1 MKDRK
6 PLKSAMGWS
15 TRDSITVRGR
25 DLTTELL
32 GKIDLGGMAFLEIRG
47 RLPTEQEAE
56 VFNALLITL
65 VEHGMTPQAMAARL
79 VNLAAPEA
87 LQAAVAAGLCGVGSV
102 FAGGSEQTAKML
114 QEAFKNRSRWH
125 CLAEVAAG
133 DRRETFVAQR
143 KQPIPGI
150 GHPLHKPIDP
160 RTPVLF
166 AIAERNGFRGQYVA
180 LLEEIS
186 KQAEAR
192 LKRELPINATG
203 AIGAILC
210 ELDFPWRICRG
221 IAVISRCGRAGRASV
236 RGDAKSARPRN
247 LGTGRTGSL
256 RKQRSVTARDHQTT
270 RPERPLPK
278 GGSLDQTLRIGL
290 RRGVAAGTRCRI
302 RADRGRASRS
312 AGSFPIPQA
321 AAPI

>member
-32 GKIDLGGMAFLEIRG
+32 GKVDLGGMAFLEIRG
-47 RLPTEQEAE
+47 RLPTEKEAE
-56 VFNALLITL
+56 VFNAVLITL
-65 VEHGMTPQAMAARL
+65 VEHGMTPQAIATRL

-114 QEAFKNRSRWH
+114 QNAFKDGADGTT
-125 CLAEVAAG
+125 LPEVAAG
-133 DRRETFVAQR
+133 IVETFVAQR
-143 KQPIPGI
+143 QPIPGI

-166 AIAERNGFRGQYVA
+166 GIAERNGFRGRYIA
-180 LLEEIS
+180 LLEQIS
-186 KQAEAR
+186 KNAEAR
-192 LKRELPINATG
+192 LQRELPVNATG
-203 AIGAILC
+203 AIGAILS

-221 IAVISRCGRAGRASV
+221 IAVISRCVGLVGHLAEEMKNPLGREIWERIEEEV
-236 RGDAKSARPRN
+236 FEN
-247 LGTGRTGSL
+247 
-256 RKQRSVTARDHQTT
+256 RDQ
-270 RPERPLPK
+270 
-278 GGSLDQTLRIGL
+278 
-290 RRGVAAGTRCRI
+290 
-302 RADRGRASRS
+302 
-312 AGSFPIPQA
+312 
-321 AAPI
+321 

>member
-32 GKIDLGGMAFLEIRG
+32 GKVDLGGMAFLEIRG
-47 RLPTEQEAE
+47 RLPTEKEAE
-56 VFNALLITL
+56 VFNAVLITL
-65 VEHGMTPQAMAARL
+65 VEHGMTPQAIATRL

-114 QEAFKNRSRWH
+114 QNAFKDGADGTA
-125 CLAEVAAG
+125 LPEVAAG
-133 DRRETFVAQR
+133 IVETFVAQR
-143 KQPIPGI
+143 QPIPGI

-166 AIAERNGFRGQYVA
+166 GIAERNGFRGRYIA
-180 LLEEIS
+180 LLEQIS
-186 KQAEAR
+186 KNAEAR
-192 LKRELPINATG
+192 LQRELPVNATG
-203 AIGAILC
+203 AIGAILS

-221 IAVISRCGRAGRASV
+221 IAVISRCVGLVGHLAEEMKNPLGREIWERIEEEV
-236 RGDAKSARPRN
+236 FEN
-247 LGTGRTGSL
+247 
-256 RKQRSVTARDHQTT
+256 RDQ
-270 RPERPLPK
+270 
-278 GGSLDQTLRIGL
+278 
-290 RRGVAAGTRCRI
+290 
-302 RADRGRASRS
+302 
-312 AGSFPIPQA
+312 
-321 AAPI
+321 

>member
-32 GKIDLGGMAFLEIRG
+32 GKVDLGGMAFLEIRG
-47 RLPTEQEAE
+47 RLPTEKEAE
-56 VFNALLITL
+56 VFNAVLITL
-65 VEHGMTPQAMAARL
+65 VEHGMTPQAIATRL

-114 QEAFKNRSRWH
+114 QNAFKDGADGTA
-125 CLAEVAAG
+125 LPEVAAG
-133 DRRETFVAQR
+133 IVETFVAQR
-143 KQPIPGI
+143 QPIPGI

-166 AIAERNGFRGQYVA
+166 GIAERNGFRGRYIA
-180 LLEEIS
+180 LLEQIS
-186 KQAEAR
+186 KNAEAR
-192 LKRELPINATG
+192 LQRELPVNATG
-203 AIGAILC
+203 AIGAILS

-221 IAVISRCGRAGRASV
+221 IAVISRCVGLVGHLAEEMKNPLGREIWERIEEEV
-236 RGDAKSARPRN
+236 FENRN
-247 LGTGRTGSL
+247 
-256 RKQRSVTARDHQTT
+256 Q
-270 RPERPLPK
+270 
-278 GGSLDQTLRIGL
+278 
-290 RRGVAAGTRCRI
+290 
-302 RADRGRASRS
+302 
-312 AGSFPIPQA
+312 
-321 AAPI
+321 